1 MKGMTDPQ
9 EKALFERMVEDAMQ
23 SFGFGRTKAESL
35 AKKMIVRFR
44 KLGHFQEPGSPGHA
58 RKAPGKKKARSKRA
72 HGPLTREEIARLP
85 PVKPKRPPPRNAKER
100 MERRL
105 GPDDGVRRRG
115 GSPFVQGGS
124 PGLGKRR

>member
-1 MKGMTDPQ
+1 MKDLSDPK
-9 EKALFERMVEDAMQ
+9 EKALFERMVDDAMR

-44 KLGHFQEPGSPGHA
+44 KLGHFQGPGSHGK
-58 RKAPGKKKARSKRA
+58 RKARTKGRA
-72 HGPLTREEIARLP
+72 TPLTREEIARLP

-105 GPDDGVRRRG
+105 GPDEGERRRG